1 MDGSRLDVDRG
12 TRPAEADG
20 ASLSLEAL
28 RLGWRPIVARDR
40 RVIGMRI
47 ELYPAAGR
55 PPESLARLLA
65 AVLAGLAADESLSF
79 PRGLVVLSPGGMAP
93 DASLARWRGPR
104 NVLLEVGSETLD
116 ASHGPLVEAAQRAG
130 LPLVLRSGKPVP
142 GDLRRRFSYVIE
154 GPAPAS
160 GATEIDPTLW
170 VREIQTR
177 ADIESAL
184 ARGAAATIGWPLDE
198 PAVES
203 SAGLEPSR
211 RAVLD
216 IVRLIQSDAD
226 VVALERAFK
235 NEPSLA
241 YMLLTLVNSPAF
253 TATAPIA
260 SLKHA
265 ILVLGYKR
273 LVRWLV
279 LLLGVS
285 SHGSRSLPL
294 VHLAVQRGFFLEAL
308 GGRNAAM
315 RDDLFVVG
323 AFSLLDRV
331 TGQSHERLYASASL
345 PRAVLEAVRAH
356 QGVYG
361 AYLALAEVIERGDV
375 YAAERAAELIGAPMA
390 KINAALLQSLA
401 AADAL
406 TLAAPLGR
414 DPEVT

>member
-1 MDGSRLDVDRG
+1 
-12 TRPAEADG
+12 
-20 ASLSLEAL
+20 
-28 RLGWRPIVARDR
+28 
-40 RVIGMRI
+40 
-47 ELYPAAGR
+47 
-55 PPESLARLLA
+55 
-65 AVLAGLAADESLSF
+65 
-79 PRGLVVLSPGGMAP
+79 MAP
-93 DASLARWRGPR
+93 DASLAHWRGPR
-104 NVLLEVGSETLD
+104 NVLLEVGSETLN
-116 ASHGPLVEAAQRAG
+116 ATHGPLLEAAQRAG
-130 LPLVLRSGKPVP
+130 LPLVLRIGKPVP
-142 GDLRRRFSYVIE
+142 RDLRRRFSYVIE
-154 GPAPAS
+154 GPGTA
-160 GATEIDPTLW
+160 GAANAAEIDPTLW

-177 ADIESAL
+177 ADVESAL

-241 YMLLTLVNSPAF
+241 YMLLALVNSPAF
-253 TATAPIA
+253 ISNAPIA
-260 SLKHA
+260 SLRHA
-265 ILVLGYKR
+265 ILLLGYKR

-279 LLLGVS
+279 LLLGVCS
-285 SHGSRSLPL
+285 QGSRSLPL

-308 GGRNAAM
+308 GGRNAVM
-315 RDDLFVVG
+315 RDELFVVG

-356 QGVYG
+356 QGLYG
-361 AYLALAEVIERGDV
+361 AHLALAEVIERGDV
-375 YAAERAAELIGAPMA
+375 GAAERAAQLIGAPMA
-390 KINAALLQSLA
+390 RVNAALLQSLA

-406 TLAAPLGR
+406 TLSAPVGR
-414 DPEVT
+414 ETDTA

>member
-1 MDGSRLDVDRG
+1 VDGSLLDVDRATQPPRVEG
-12 TRPAEADG
+12 TV
-20 ASLSLEAL
+20 SLEAL
-28 RLGWRPIVARDR
+28 RLGWRPIVSRDR

-47 ELYPAAGR
+47 EACAVDGR
-55 PPESLARLLA
+55 RPESLAALLA
-65 AVLAGLAADESLSF
+65 AVLAGLAADESLSL
-79 PRGLVVLSPGGMAP
+79 PRGLVVLSPGAMAP

-104 NVLLEVGSETLD
+104 NVLLEFGSERLD
-116 ASHGPLVEAAQRAG
+116 ATHGPLIEAARRAG
-130 LPLVLRSGKPVP
+130 LPMVLRSDGKPVP
-142 GDLRRRFSYVIE
+142 RDLRRRFSYVIE
-154 GPAPAS
+154 GPGGAS
-160 GATEIDPTLW
+160 ATEIDPTLW

-177 ADIESAL
+177 VDVQSAL

-198 PAVES
+198 PVVEA

-241 YMLLTLVNSPAF
+241 YMLLALVNSPAF

-260 SLKHA
+260 SLRHA
-265 ILVLGYKR
+265 ILLLGYKR

-285 SHGSRSLPL
+285 SQGSRSLPL
-294 VHLAVQRGFFLEAL
+294 VHLSVQRGFFLEAL
-308 GGRNAAM
+308 GGRSSSM

-361 AYLALAEVIERGDV
+361 AYLALAEVIERGDAV
-375 YAAERAAELIGAPMA
+375 AAERAAQLIDAPMA
-390 KINAALLQSLA
+390 RVNAALLQSLA

-406 TLAAPLGR
+406 TLAAPVGR
-414 DPEVT
+414 EPEA

>member
-1 MDGSRLDVDRG
+1 MDGSLIEVARG
-12 TRPAEADG
+12 TLPAVAKG
-20 ASLSLEAL
+20 AAVSLEAL
-28 RLGWRPIVARDR
+28 RLGWRPIVSRDR

-47 ELYPAAGR
+47 EVCPAAGG
-55 PPESLARLLA
+55 PAESLAALLA
-65 AVLAGLAADESLSF
+65 TVLAGLAADESLSF
-79 PRGLVVLSPGGMAP
+79 PRGLVVLSPCGMAP
-93 DASLARWRGPR
+93 DASLVRWRGPR

-116 ASHGPLVEAAQRAG
+116 ATHGPLVEAAQRAG
-130 LPLVLRSGKPVP
+130 LPLVLRVGRPVP
-142 GDLRRRFSYVIE
+142 RDMRRRFSYVIE
-154 GPAPAS
+154 GPCTA
-160 GATEIDPTLW
+160 GAAEIDPTLW

-177 ADIESAL
+177 ADVESAL

-226 VVALERAFK
+226 VTALERAFK

-253 TATAPIA
+253 TSTAPIA
-260 SLKHA
+260 SLGHA
-265 ILVLGYKR
+265 ILLLGYKR

-285 SHGSRSLPL
+285 SQNSRSLPL

-308 GGRNAAM
+308 GGRSGGM

-361 AYLALAEVIERGDV
+361 AYLALAEVVERGDFV
-375 YAAERAAELIGAPMA
+375 AAERAAQLINVPMA
-390 KINAALLQSLA
+390 RVNAALLQSLA

-406 TLAAPLGR
+406 TLSAPQGR
-414 DPEVT
+414 DTET